1 MYSIIVK
8 ATSLAALV
16 LAAALTLRGAPQI
29 LMQLLVCGGAL
40 FVMME
45 AVRSHKYIWVAA
57 FAVAAICFNPVLP
70 LALSRSVSRAMVMFC
85 ALAFL
90 ASLRYL
96 HPTLRM
102 SLATITDL
110 PARGESL

>member
-1 MYSIIVK
+1 MYSTIVK
-8 ATSLAALV
+8 VISLAALL
-16 LAAALTLRGAPQI
+16 LAAALTLRGAPLI
-29 LMQLLVCGGAL
+29 LVQLLVCGGAL
-40 FVMME
+40 FVMRE
-45 AVRSHKYIWVAA
+45 AVRGHKYIWVAV
-57 FAVAAICFNPVLP
+57 FAAPAICFNPVFP
-70 LALSRSVSRAMVMFC
+70 LVLSRSASRAMVLLC

-96 HPTLRM
+96 HPKPRM

>member
-1 MYSIIVK
+1 MYSRIVK
-8 ATSLAALV
+8 GISLAALV
-16 LAAALTLRGAPQI
+16 LAAFLTLRGGPQI
-29 LMQLLVCGGAL
+29 LMQFVVCGGAM
-40 FVMME
+40 FVLME
-45 AVRSHKYIWVAA
+45 ALRDRKYLWVAA
-57 FAVAAICFNPVLP
+57 FAVPFIGFNPIFP
-70 LALSRSVSRAMVMFC
+70 LVLSRSASLALVLLC

-96 HPTLRM
+96 CPKRRM